1 MNHPATDSDDQ
12 LKAAC
17 QSHFQRRS
25 GPGGQHRNKV
35 ETGVVLTH
43 KASGVESAAYER
55 RSQADNLKVA
65 LRRMRLNLALQ
76 IRTTRDSPSDL
87 WRERCRNQR
96 ISINPNHADF
106 PALLAECLDFL
117 AAEDWDPRATANR
130 LNCTPSQLI
139 RLIKREPRAIQLL
152 NDERE
157 ARDLGR
163 LK

>member
-1 MNHPATDSDDQ
+1 M
-12 LKAAC
+12 
-17 QSHFQRRS
+17 
-25 GPGGQHRNKV
+25 
-35 ETGVVLTH
+35 
-43 KASGVESAAYER
+43 ESAAYER

-65 LRRMRLNLALQ
+65 LRRMRLNLALH

-117 AAEDWDPRATANR
+117 AAENWDPRAAANR
-130 LNCTPSQLI
+130 LNCTSSQLI

-152 NDERE
+152 NHERK

>member
-1 MNHPATDSDDQ
+1 LNHPATITDDQ

-17 QSHFQRRS
+17 QVHFQRRS

-35 ETGVVLTH
+35 ETGVILTH
-43 KASGVESAAYER
+43 QASGVESAAHER
-55 RSQADNLKVA
+55 RSQAENLKVA

-76 IRTTRDSPSDL
+76 IRTARVGPSDL
-87 WRERCRNQR
+87 WQQRCRNQR

-106 PALLAECLDFL
+106 PALLAECLDVL
-117 AAEDWDPRATANR
+117 ASEAWDPRATAYR
-130 LNCTPSQLI
+130 LNCTTSQLI

-157 ARDLGR
+157 ARNLGR